1 MSTVGKDLE
10 METTDKFSKSSIE
23 EAKKAVSTNLFRT
36 GRFIQKVLKLIIY
49 FDLELLFRWKNIV
62 GSFYAKKVLKLA
74 YTLS

>member
-49 FDLELLFRWKNIV
+49 FDLELLFR
-62 GSFYAKKVLKLA
+62 
-74 YTLS
+74 